1 MTTLTLN
8 GEQVKF
14 RLLWV
19 GIFIVMVLLASVTYP
34 PNTLPLRSINR
45 VLLMAALW
53 HLLVFFTPLAQ
64 LLRGGFDV
72 AAILVDVVFI
82 SWIVRITG
90 GFQSE
95 FGLLYFVELILAA
108 VFSERLHLLLGFI
121 FIELGLC
128 SPLLSF
134 QGLGPS
140 SSGSGA
146 VFIRFGFW
154 KAEDLSALG
163 VRTAALVAVYLIG
176 YVGKTLKERGLAQ
189 GTNPLTDLPGRGSS
203 PSAKT
208 VPVIES
214 PRMKSTGTASVG
226 EHLSIISHELRSPL
240 TILRA
245 YTDLLKDPHRGT
257 SAEDIVS
264 KIDEEVTELSE
275 MISNLEAIV
284 DERTSP
290 ETEALKAVD
299 LVTLLKTQ
307 VDRHKSLSALHNFL
321 FQSRRAEV
329 VVQGDRNKLA
339 RAFSNLISN
348 SVKYSP
354 EGGYIEV
361 GIDIQERRH
370 LDFFATPPR
379 SINPSQ
385 LFAVVRIIDS
395 GIGMS
400 SKSISS
406 AFEKFTRAE
415 SERARGIAGTGLGL
429 YLSRRI
435 IEQYQGAIH
444 LESVEGRGTT
454 VTVALPLS
462 T

>member
-1 MTTLTLN
+1 M
-8 GEQVKF
+8 
-14 RLLWV
+14 LWI
-19 GIFIVMVLLASVTYP
+19 GIFIIMVLLASVTYP

-53 HLLVFFTPLAQ
+53 HLLVFFTPLSQ

-82 SWIVRITG
+82 SWVVRITG

-108 VFSERLHLLLGFI
+108 VFSERLQLLLGFI
-121 FIELGLC
+121 FIELGVC

-134 QGLGPS
+134 QGQGPS
-140 SSGSGA
+140 ASGSGS
-146 VFIRFGFW
+146 VLIRLGFW
-154 KAEDLSALG
+154 KAEDLSGLG

-176 YVGKTLKERGLAQ
+176 FVGKTMKERGFAQ
-189 GTNPLTDLPGRGSS
+189 GSRLVIAPPGKGSS
-203 PSAKT
+203 PSPMT
-208 VPVIES
+208 VPMVES
-214 PRMKSTGTASVG
+214 PRKNSKGVSAVG

-257 SAEDIVS
+257 STEDIVS

-275 MISNLEAIV
+275 MISNLDAIV
-284 DERTSP
+284 DERTAP
-290 ETEALKAVD
+290 ETEALKTVD
-299 LVTLLKTQ
+299 LVTLLKSQ

-329 VVQGDRNKLA
+329 EVYGDRNKLA

-379 SINPSQ
+379 STNPSQ
-385 LFAVVRIIDS
+385 LFAVVRVIDT

-400 SKSISS
+400 LKSISS

-415 SERARGIAGTGLGL
+415 SGRTRGIAGTGLGL
-429 YLSRRI
+429 YLSRKI
-435 IEQYQGAIH
+435 IEQHQGAIH

-462 T
+462 I